1 MAALLVALAGLMVA
15 LVAIG
20 WGVYR
25 MGRQS

>member
-1 MAALLVALAGLMVA
+1 VIAVMAAALIGLMVA

-25 MGRQS
+25 AVR